1 MRPSIPAILACCLS
15 VCHPAWA
22 DPQFK
27 LLVLA
32 APNKYH
38 YEYIPVAR
46 EGFEQ
51 LGKLHAFE
59 MTYATQLWALDGD
72 LKQYAAIVLL
82 NTSGEEFSE
91 AQRRKFEDYVAGGG
105 NVAVVHRAIIIPPG
119 KWPWYEKLVGRSFT
133 IHPMMQTAVVRT
145 VDKAFPATFGVP
157 ERWIWSDEWYELA
170 NPYNVAIR
178 PVLNVDERS
187 YDPTKIWPGQVAKGM
202 GAEHP
207 VSWYHHVGSVSS
219 NGGHGGAA
227 GRSRVF
233 VTALG
238 HDVNM
243 YRDRHYLDH
252 LYGGIWWAATG
263 KGIVAP

>member
-1 MRPSIPAILACCLS
+1 MRRLATLFLALFLTSLLC
-15 VCHPAWA
+15 ARYAGA
-22 DPQFK
+22 DPQYK

-32 APNKYH
+32 VPNKYH
-38 YEYIPVAR
+38 FEYIPVAR
-46 EGFEQ
+46 EGFEG
-51 LGKLHAFE
+51 LAKLHAFE

-91 AQRRKFEDYVAGGG
+91 AQRAKFEAYVNGGG

-133 IHPMMQTAVVRT
+133 IHPMLQTAVVRT
-145 VDKAFPATFGVP
+145 VDKGFPATFGLP
-157 ERWIWSDEWYELA
+157 ERWLWSDEWYEFA
-170 NPYNVAIR
+170 NPHNVAIA
-178 PVLNVDERS
+178 PVLEVDERS

-202 GAEHP
+202 GARHP
-207 VSWYHHVGSVSS
+207 VSWHHRVG
-219 NGGHGGAA
+219 GG
-227 GRSRVF
+227 RVF

-243 YRDRHYLDH
+243 YRDPRYLGH
-252 LYGGIWWAATG
+252 LFGGIWWAATG
-263 KGIVAP
+263 RGAAD